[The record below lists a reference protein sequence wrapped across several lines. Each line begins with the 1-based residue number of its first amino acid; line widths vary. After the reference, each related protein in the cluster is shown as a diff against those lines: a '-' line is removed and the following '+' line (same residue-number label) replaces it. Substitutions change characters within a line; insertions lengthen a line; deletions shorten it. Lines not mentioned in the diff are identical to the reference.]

1 MFAPI
6 NMQAEQLSFLRMQ
19 LNTFSSHLFF
29 TSNYFVTRFD
39 DCCSSFH
46 RMLHS
51 FVFSKGQK
59 RNELGHERFLFL
71 TWVICRVKVTEMSSV
86 AVKSDEII
94 EAGCDFSWYC
104 IGTTRKKL
112 HIERSLLVYGGTNR
126 HLITE
131 SVSFCRLAR
140 GHSRARVPS
149 AIYKIA
155 YTAICSYMF
164 QSAN

>member
-1 MFAPI
+1 M
-6 NMQAEQLSFLRMQ
+6 LRS
-19 LNTFSSHLFF
+19 L
-29 TSNYFVTRFD
+29 
-39 DCCSSFH
+39 
-46 RMLHS
+46 
-51 FVFSKGQK
+51 VFSKGQK
-59 RNELGHERFLFL
+59 RNEPGYEGVGSKRFFFL
-71 TWVICRVKVTEMSSV
+71 TWVICRVKVTETSSV

-94 EAGCDFSWYC
+94 EADCDFSWQC

-131 SVSFCRLAR
+131 FRIFDHETASFCRLAR
-140 GHSRARVPS
+140 GDSRARVPS